1 MEKEVKIDRETAVA
15 EFERFCEANEID
27 YNESAMTENEQE
39 AFKPLKERFVKA
51 CMDGRVEVD
60 GRNIKYTVSEH
71 SAGCAGDVVVIKR
84 PTGHAFMALD
94 GFNDKQSI
102 HKLQGF
108 ASAITDKDVRYFS
121 KMDMGDWMF
130 FQGVISLFL
139 AA

>member
-1 MEKEVKIDRETAVA
+1 MEKEAKIDRETAVA

-27 YNESAMTENEQE
+27 YDESAMTDDELE
-39 AFKPLKERFVKA
+39 AFKPLKERFVNA
-51 CMDGRVEVD
+51 CMEGRVEVD

-71 SAGCAGDVVVIKR
+71 SADSSGDVVVIKR

-94 GFNDKQSI
+94 GYTDKQPI

-108 ASAITDKDVRYFS
+108 ASAITGKDTRYFS
-121 KMDMGDWMF
+121 KMDMGDWLF